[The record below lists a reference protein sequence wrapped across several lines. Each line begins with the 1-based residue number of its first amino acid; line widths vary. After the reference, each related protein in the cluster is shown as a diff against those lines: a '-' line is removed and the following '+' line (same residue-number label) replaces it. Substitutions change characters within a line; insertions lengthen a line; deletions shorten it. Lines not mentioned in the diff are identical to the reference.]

1 MRIHRLSVAL
11 LLLLEAWPSDAFVP
25 SHFAPRS
32 TQLWSSSVDAAEIA
46 DSYNELPDGSI
57 LEDVLCPDPL
67 EYTNRILDT
76 ENNPPGSLTWD
87 SVRYAVPLLVSWGKT
102 ETSEGAIT
110 VETLLDRLEAE
121 VEAGNKLIKLSNKHY
136 TLAIDAWGKSGREDS
151 AENAERILLK
161 MKEMEKLHIRFAPNR
176 FTYNAVMNAHA
187 KQGHTK
193 RAAELL
199 VVMENDANLELTAH
213 DYNVLLGAYAR
224 VGEARKAE
232 DVLKRMVERCK
243 EKGDPCGSAPD
254 ITSYNMLLDA
264 WAKSNEKGR
273 GQRAESILEAL
284 QREYDNGEFAF
295 EPDARTYAA
304 AIFAIVRSN
313 EPLAIERAEK
323 IVETALSRGFAHD
336 EYLHTA
342 LLDAYATSPQPG
354 FAEKAQQLLDKL
366 EGEGVANAVTYNTVL
381 KAWKG
386 NNMNDESLKRMEDL
400 LCRMEELRF
409 ADTISYSTVIAAYA
423 NKGNIASAQRAEEI
437 LLRMPDAGAKPN
449 TQTLNAGTFFSLF
462 LFAAIYHHQDAHLS

>member
-1 MRIHRLSVAL
+1 MRIHRLAVAS

-25 SHFAPRS
+25 RNVAPRS
-32 TQLWSSSVDAAEIA
+32 TQLWSNSVDAAAEIA
-46 DSYNELPDGSI
+46 DSYHELPDASI
-57 LEDVLCPDPL
+57 LDDICPDPM
-67 EYTNRILDT
+67 EYTNRLLDKK
-76 ENNPPGSLTWD
+76 NNPPGSLDWD
-87 SVRYAVPLLVSWGKT
+87 SVRYVVPLLVSWGKA

-121 VEAGNKLIKLSNKHY
+121 VKAGNQLIKLSNKHY
-136 TLAIDAWGKSGREDS
+136 SIAVDAWGKSGREDS

-161 MKEMEKLHIRFAPNR
+161 MKEMGKLNPRFAPTR

-193 RAAELL
+193 RAADLL
-199 VVMENDANLELTAH
+199 AVMENDANLQLTTH
-213 DYNVLLGAYAR
+213 DYNTLLGAYAR
-224 VGEARKAE
+224 VGEARNAE

-243 EKGDPCGSAPD
+243 EKGDPCEFAPD
-254 ITSYNMLLDA
+254 IISYNMLLDA

-284 QREYDNGEFAF
+284 QREYDNGVVAF

-313 EPLAIERAEK
+313 EPSATERAE
-323 IVETALSRGFAHD
+323 IILETAQAKGIAHD
-336 EYLHTA
+336 EYLHSA
-342 LLDAYATSPQPG
+342 LLDAYASSTQPG
-354 FAEKAQQLLDKL
+354 SAEKAEQLLDKL
-366 EGEGVANAVTYNTVL
+366 EGEGVVNAVTYNTVL

-386 NNMNDESLKRMEDL
+386 SDMNDEALKRMEDL
-400 LCRMEELRF
+400 LVRMEGLRF

-423 NKGNIASAQRAEEI
+423 NKGDKASAQRAEEI
-437 LLRMPDAGAKPN
+437 LLRMPDSGAKPN
-449 TQTLNAGTFFSLF
+449 TQTLNAGTLFSLF
-462 LFAAIYHHQDAHLS
+462 LFRCN